1 VVAVHLG
8 ESIGCQDIRAIDLC
22 CQFTFC
28 LLRIKNLCKFKSTT
42 KPHFNMFAVYW
53 PVMAFVA
60 AIVLV
65 LAFLSLSLGKMC
77 GARTEPLPERDLTTY
92 LPEDDDNAAAFNDIA
107 DPALNN
113 PEFSMDMGY
122 NQETSY

>member
-1 VVAVHLG
+1 
-8 ESIGCQDIRAIDLC
+8 
-22 CQFTFC
+22 
-28 LLRIKNLCKFKSTT
+28 
-42 KPHFNMFAVYW
+42 MFAVYW

-92 LPEDDDNAAAFNDIA
+92 LPEDVSTFECYQFQTQMKF
-107 DPALNN
+107 LNGVHN
-113 PEFSMDMGY
+113 LLFSPLL
-122 NQETSY
+122 

>member
-1 VVAVHLG
+1 
-8 ESIGCQDIRAIDLC
+8 
-22 CQFTFC
+22 
-28 LLRIKNLCKFKSTT
+28 
-42 KPHFNMFAVYW
+42 MFAVYW

-92 LPEDDDNAAAFNDIA
+92 LPEDV
-107 DPALNN
+107 
-113 PEFSMDMGY
+113 SM
-122 NQETSY
+122 N

>member
-1 VVAVHLG
+1 
-8 ESIGCQDIRAIDLC
+8 
-22 CQFTFC
+22 
-28 LLRIKNLCKFKSTT
+28 
-42 KPHFNMFAVYW
+42 MFAAYW

-92 LPEDDDNAAAFNDIA
+92 LPEDVSIDII
-107 DPALNN
+107 NFKHN
-113 PEFSMDMGY
+113 
-122 NQETSY
+122 ETSEWGL

>member
-1 VVAVHLG
+1 
-8 ESIGCQDIRAIDLC
+8 
-22 CQFTFC
+22 
-28 LLRIKNLCKFKSTT
+28 
-42 KPHFNMFAVYW
+42 MFAVYW

-92 LPEDDDNAAAFNDIA
+92 LPEDVSTFGCYQFQTQKVAFQIDTVRLHMISNAFVISL
-107 DPALNN
+107 P
-113 PEFSMDMGY
+113 
-122 NQETSY
+122 

>member
-1 VVAVHLG
+1 
-8 ESIGCQDIRAIDLC
+8 
-22 CQFTFC
+22 
-28 LLRIKNLCKFKSTT
+28 
-42 KPHFNMFAVYW
+42 MFAVYW